1 MVIGLCLCAMF
12 FLDISER
19 DRNIILIGAF
29 VVYLWGRYWDVIAQ
43 ARKGGETFCPFDL
56 TPFLSRLN
64 PQIHALP
71 LSKSSVS
78 LGD

>member
-1 MVIGLCLCAMF
+1 MKRITDKFWSLGKLKISYMVIGLCLCAMF

-43 ARKGGETFCPFDL
+43 ARKGGEE
-56 TPFLSRLN
+56 
-64 PQIHALP
+64 
-71 LSKSSVS
+71 
-78 LGD
+78 